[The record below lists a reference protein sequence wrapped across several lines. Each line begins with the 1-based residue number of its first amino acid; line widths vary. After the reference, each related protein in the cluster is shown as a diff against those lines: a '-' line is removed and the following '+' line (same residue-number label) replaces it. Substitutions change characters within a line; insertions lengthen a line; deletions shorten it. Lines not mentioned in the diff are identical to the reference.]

1 MEDLKTA
8 IQNNNIFYI
17 HLNNMNIGNRIGS
30 QNITI
35 NWDQHKNRVM
45 RQTKSNYITLFNQ
58 SLKTDNMTLEALS
71 DFMGLNQQQLITKIN
86 KSLGKKLQEEIDLK
100 SLANLHKMVK
110 QGDVSKYIKNSI
122 TENGDN
128 VEELKQALR
137 VVAKCLKLLQ
147 EKRRGGALG
156 AILLNTI
163 NGQRKNKDGTITNFS
178 VSNFKELGK
187 ELATALEDYK
197 VINDYRKIQKDALND
212 AKSLLYNLSYVL
224 QERKFKSSGRNIS
237 AKGLSRLILNN
248 IVSTAIA
255 QGLGFVIQTK
265 SQNLLYKATISST
278 GTAQV
283 QSDSELS
290 DKKITGKTDVKIQ
303 NVNYKLDL
311 LDYGETSGSLM
322 MDIGLSLKFYTG
334 QKFNNLSNKGENQI
348 ISTQSINS
356 GSGGTLGEA
365 IYAIFDQ
372 PVDKYLI
379 YNYYAHSPERSYEI
393 LKMNDLILKRQ
404 ILRLFASAGKK
415 DFSQFM
421 LINGEIISIWD
432 IVQYALDSD
441 LYLSQSQ
448 DGSKQQ
454 GLALSIP
461 DRPKIVQANVPIFTK
476 NNQILN
482 AWQRSINVNKVI
494 NSATIKAELHLKN
507 LAKYYNEN

>member
-17 HLNNMNIGNRIGS
+17 HLNDMNIGNRVGS

-35 NWDQHKNRVM
+35 NWDQHRNRVIN
-45 RQTKSNYITLFNQ
+45 QTKSNYITLFNQ
-58 SLKTDNMTLEALS
+58 SLKTDDMTLKALS
-71 DFMGLNQQQLITKIN
+71 EFMGLNQQQLITKIN
-86 KSLGKKLQEEIDLK
+86 KDLGKKLQEEINLD
-100 SLANLHKMVK
+100 SLANLHKIVK
-110 QGDVSKYIKNSI
+110 QGDVSKHIKNSI

-128 VEELKQALR
+128 VEELKQALK
-137 VVAKCLKLLQ
+137 VVAQCLKLLQ
-147 EKRRGGALG
+147 ERRRGGALG
-156 AILLNTI
+156 AILLDTI

-187 ELATALEDYK
+187 ELATALESYK
-197 VINDYRKIQKDALND
+197 VKNDYRKIQEDALKD

-224 QERKFKSSGRNIS
+224 QERKFKSSGRDIS
-237 AKGLSRLILNN
+237 VKGLSRLILNN

-255 QGLGFVIQTK
+255 QGLGFVVRTK

-334 QKFNNLSNKGENQI
+334 QKFNDLSNKGENQI

-365 IYAIFDQ
+365 ITAIFNQ
-372 PVDKYLI
+372 PIYKYLV
-379 YNYYAHSPERSYEI
+379 YNYYAHNSENPYEI
-393 LKMNDLILKRQ
+393 SQMNDLILKRQ
-404 ILRLFASAGKK
+404 VLRLFASAGKK

-421 LINGEIISIWD
+421 LVNGEIISVWD

-454 GLALSIP
+454 GLVLSIP
-461 DRPKIVQANVPIFTK
+461 DRPKIVQANTQVFTE
-476 NNQILN
+476 NNQIMN
-482 AWQRSINVNKVI
+482 AWQRSTKVNKVI

-507 LAKYYNEN
+507 LAKYYNKN